1 MKNTKKRHEKRG
13 KIRWKKWAPVFV
25 MMSPGVIYLFINNYI
40 PIFGLVIAFKKLD
53 FTAGIWNSPWAGLS
67 NFTYLFKTPDAF
79 IITRNTLL
87 YNLAFIAINT
97 ILSLIFAIFIND
109 MKNKL
114 CKKIYQSAVLLP
126 YLMSIVIIGYIVF
139 ALLSPDKG
147 MVNNSILKPLGAD
160 PVSWYMEPK
169 YWPWILIIVNAWK
182 GVGYNCLVFIAGIAG
197 ISPGYYEAAQL
208 DGATK
213 WQQIRYITLP
223 CLKTTVITLTLLSI
237 GRIFYSD
244 FGLFYQIPMNSGAL
258 FDVTNTIDTYVY
270 RSLLQLGN
278 VGMASAAGF
287 YQSLVGFVLIMVC
300 NLIVRKAD
308 RDSALF

>member
-1 MKNTKKRHEKRG
+1 M
-13 KIRWKKWAPVFV
+13 
-25 MMSPGVIYLFINNYI
+25 
-40 PIFGLVIAFKKLD
+40 
-53 FTAGIWNSPWAGLS
+53 GIMNSPWAGLS

-87 YNLAFIAINT
+87 YNVAFIAINT
-97 ILSLIFAIFIND
+97 GLSLTFAIFIND
-109 MKNKL
+109 MKNKY

-126 YLMSIVIIGYIVF
+126 YLMSVVIIGYIVY

-147 MVNNSILKPLGAD
+147 MINNSILKPMGKS

-169 YWPWILIIVNAWK
+169 YWPFILILVNAWK
-182 GVGYNCLVFIAGIAG
+182 GVGYNCLVFIAGLAG

-213 WQQIRYITLP
+213 WQQIKFITLP
-223 CLKTTVITLTLLSI
+223 CMKTTIITLVLLNI

-278 VGMASAAGF
+278 IGMASAAGF
-287 YQSLVGFVLIMVC
+287 YQSLVGFTLILIC
-300 NLIVRKAD
+300 NFIVRKID

>member
-1 MKNTKKRHEKRG
+1 MAEIKESRVRKKKF
-13 KIRWKKWAPVFV
+13 RWKKWLPIYIMMAP
-25 MMSPGVIYLFINNYI
+25 GLIYLFINNYI
-40 PIFGLVIAFKKLD
+40 PIFGLVIAFKKLN
-53 FTAGIWNSPWAGLS
+53 FSEGIWNSPWAGLS

-87 YNLAFIAINT
+87 YNAVFIILNT
-97 ILSLIFAIFIND
+97 CLSMTFAIFISD
-109 MKNKL
+109 MKNRI

-126 YLMSIVIIGYIVF
+126 YLMSIVIISYIVY

-147 MVNNSILKPLGAD
+147 MINNSILKPLGKD
-160 PVSWYMEPK
+160 TISWYMEPK
-169 YWPWILIIVNAWK
+169 YWPIILTVVNAWK
-182 GVGYNCLVFIAGIAG
+182 GVGYNCLVFIAGLGG

-208 DGATK
+208 DGASK

-223 CLKTTVITLTLLSI
+223 CMKTTVITMVLLNV

-270 RSLLQLGN
+270 RSLLQFGN

-287 YQSLVGFVLIMVC
+287 YQSVIGFAVILFC
-300 NLIVRKAD
+300 NFIVRKID

>member
-160 PVSWYMEPK
+160 PVSWYMQPK

-197 ISPGYYEAAQL
+197 ISPGY
-208 DGATK
+208 
-213 WQQIRYITLP
+213 
-223 CLKTTVITLTLLSI
+223 
-237 GRIFYSD
+237 
-244 FGLFYQIPMNSGAL
+244 
-258 FDVTNTIDTYVY
+258 
-270 RSLLQLGN
+270 
-278 VGMASAAGF
+278 
-287 YQSLVGFVLIMVC
+287 
-300 NLIVRKAD
+300 
-308 RDSALF
+308 

>member
-1 MKNTKKRHEKRG
+1 MKEKARKRF
-13 KIRWKKWAPVFV
+13 RWKKWISIFI
-25 MMSPGVIYLFINNYI
+25 MMSPGMLYLFINNYI
-40 PIFGLVIAFKKLD
+40 PIFGLVIAFKKVD
-53 FTAGIWNSPWAGLS
+53 FRVGIMNSPWAGLS

-87 YNLAFIAINT
+87 YNVAFIFINT
-97 ILSLIFAIFIND
+97 TLSMIFAIFIND
-109 MKNKL
+109 MKNRY

-126 YLMSIVIIGYIVF
+126 YLMSVVIIGYIVY

-147 MVNNSILKPLGAD
+147 MINNGILKPMGKT
-160 PVSWYMEPK
+160 PVSWYMEPR
-169 YWPWILIIVNAWK
+169 YWPFILILVNAWK
-182 GVGYNCLVFIAGIAG
+182 GIGYNCLVFIAGLAG
-197 ISPGYYEAAQL
+197 ISQGYYEAAQL

-213 WQQIRYITLP
+213 WQQIKYITLP
-223 CLKTTVITLTLLSI
+223 CMKTTIITLVLLNV

-278 VGMASAAGF
+278 IGMASAAGF
-287 YQSLVGFVLIMVC
+287 YQSLVGFTLILIC
-300 NLIVRKAD
+300 NLIVRRID